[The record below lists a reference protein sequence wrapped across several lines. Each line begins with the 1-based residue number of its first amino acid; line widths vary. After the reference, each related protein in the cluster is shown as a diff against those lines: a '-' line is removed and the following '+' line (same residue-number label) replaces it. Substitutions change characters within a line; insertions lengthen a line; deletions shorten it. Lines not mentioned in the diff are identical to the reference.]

1 LTDCYGDSIVSRAT
15 ASYGCS
21 ALGPVI
27 LGVNFEGSERADVAE
42 RRPSGSAVAT
52 SRRFEF
58 SGMAMSF
65 VMRRTTGALSGL
77 RSERRTTET
86 AIILG

>member
-1 LTDCYGDSIVSRAT
+1 
-15 ASYGCS
+15 
-21 ALGPVI
+21 LGPVI
-27 LGVNFEGSERADVAE
+27 FGVNFEGSERPEMAE

-58 SGMAMSF
+58 GGMAMSL
-65 VMRRTTGALSGL
+65 VMRRATAALSGVH
-77 RSERRTTET
+77 SERRTTET